1 MLVITMHSNLRGL
14 LVLKWCSWGGLVG
27 EIVPQR
33 CFPFQTWSSFCA
45 SEACDANSIFL
56 VMPME
61 LIGLRLDDE
70 GAVKKTGLDGFQ
82 LVFSEAS
89 LF

>member
-1 MLVITMHSNLRGL
+1 
-14 LVLKWCSWGGLVG
+14 
-27 EIVPQR
+27 
-33 CFPFQTWSSFCA
+33 
-45 SEACDANSIFL
+45 
-56 VMPME
+56 MPME